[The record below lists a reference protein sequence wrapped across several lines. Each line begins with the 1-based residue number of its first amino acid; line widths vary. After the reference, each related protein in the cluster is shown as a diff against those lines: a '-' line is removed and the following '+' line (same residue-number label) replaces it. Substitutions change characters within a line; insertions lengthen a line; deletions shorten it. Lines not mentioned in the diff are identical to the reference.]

1 MFSGREGPFWEWL
14 VPKRNGD
21 HADPIFLRPFL
32 RVSNRILPVSA
43 HWAGPSRTSQR
54 PHIVVGITSPQTC
67 LVLGGR
73 LRTLREAGFRVTLVS
88 SPSALLTHTAA
99 QEGVESV
106 AIPMRREIAP
116 FADFMSL
123 LRLCWLLYRLKPD
136 MTEFS
141 TPKAGLLGSMAAML
155 CGVPS
160 RVYCLRGLKLE
171 TSTGLKRRILLAAE
185 RLASACSH
193 VVLCN
198 SDSLRNQALALRMAP
213 EAKLRLLGSGSSN
226 GVDVERFSPG
236 PGSLR
241 ARLGLPPDAP
251 VVGFVGR
258 LTRDKGLPELVEAFD
273 AILAARPQAH
283 LLLVGWF
290 DASEDALDRGLRSR
304 IKNHPHIHMTGY
316 VADTAPYYR
325 AMDVMVLPTWR
336 EGFPNVVL
344 EAAASG
350 IPVVTTLCTG
360 SRDSVVPEVTGLLIP
375 PGYPVAIFE
384 AVLQLLRNP
393 ERRSRMGEAARA
405 WVLENYV
412 NGRVLGLTVRCYKSL
427 LDLNR
432 PVDSRRVPVTAGSI
446 LNPI

>member
-1 MFSGREGPFWEWL
+1 M
-14 VPKRNGD
+14 
-21 HADPIFLRPFL
+21 
-32 RVSNRILPVSA
+32 SNRILPVSA
-43 HWAGPSRTSQR
+43 RWAEPSRTSQR

-88 SPSALLTHTAA
+88 SPGALLTHTAA

-116 FADFMSL
+116 LADLVSL
-123 LRLCWLLYRLKPD
+123 ARLWWLLYRLKPE

-141 TPKAGLLGSMAAML
+141 TPKAGLLGSMAALL
-155 CGVPS
+155 CGVPT
-160 RVYCLRGLKLE
+160 RVYFLRGLKLE
-171 TSTGLKRRILLAAE
+171 TCTGVKRRILLAAE

-198 SDSLRNQALALRMAP
+198 SDSLRNQALALRVAP

-236 PGSLR
+236 PGILR

-304 IKNHPHIHMTGY
+304 IKNHPHIHMTGF

-384 AVLQLLRNP
+384 AVLHLLRNP

-427 LDLNR
+427 LDRNR
-432 PVDSRRVPVTAGSI
+432 PVDSRRVPVSVGSV

>member
-1 MFSGREGPFWEWL
+1 
-14 VPKRNGD
+14 
-21 HADPIFLRPFL
+21 
-32 RVSNRILPVSA
+32 VSNRILPVSA
-43 HWAGPSRTSQR
+43 RWAEPSRTSQR

-88 SPSALLTHTAA
+88 SPGALLTHTAA

-116 FADFMSL
+116 LADLVSL
-123 LRLCWLLYRLKPD
+123 ARLWWLLYRLKPE

-141 TPKAGLLGSMAAML
+141 TPKAGLLGSMAALL
-155 CGVPS
+155 CGVPT
-160 RVYCLRGLKLE
+160 RVYFLRGLKLE
-171 TSTGLKRRILLAAE
+171 TCTGVKRRILLAAE

-198 SDSLRNQALALRMAP
+198 SDSLRNQALALRVAP

-236 PGSLR
+236 PGILR

-258 LTRDKGLPELVEAFD
+258 LTRDKGLPELVDAFD

-304 IKNHPHIHMTGY
+304 IKNHPHIHMTGF

-350 IPVVTTLCTG
+350 IPVATTLCTG

-384 AVLQLLRNP
+384 AVLHLLRNP

-427 LDLNR
+427 LDRNR
-432 PVDSRRVPVTAGSI
+432 PVDSRRVPVSVGSV